1 MATKKMPDWFV
12 KEFPDWKKNLIGALR
27 AFVNGFIGAL
37 ALCLITTSPDSLASK
52 EFWINSVILGSVVG
66 GLTYLGK
73 WIRDVFYD
81 SKIAQKIPI

>member
-12 KEFPDWKKNLIGALR
+12 AEFPDWKKNLIGAFR
-27 AFVNGFIGAL
+27 AFFNGFVGAL
-37 ALCLITTSPDSLASK
+37 ALCLVTTTPDSLSSK